1 MKIKEDKNR
10 ELRNLRTLLDI
21 MERGMEDNN
30 DKLKTTIE
38 ALKKLFLDKLKHLTA
53 NFNEKTTSL

>member
-1 MKIKEDKNR
+1 
-10 ELRNLRTLLDI
+10 

-30 DKLKTTIE
+30 DKLKTGIE
-38 ALKKLFLDKLKHLTA
+38 ALKKLFLDKIKHLTA